1 MQASLP
7 DAALHIQTIAYR
19 AINPLWIGDPLSGE
33 GARRYGGRFNAKGT
47 PALYHAL
54 DAMTAVR
61 EVSQIGQPLQPTV
74 LVSYHVD
81 VAPIFDAAD
90 PMALATQDM
99 TPADLAANDWRIRT
113 PAPTQTLAA
122 RLIAAG
128 YAGLRVPSYA
138 RGVPPAA
145 MNLILWHWGADLP
158 TRVTL
163 IDDERRLTP
172 A

>member
-1 MQASLP
+1 MQVR
-7 DAALHIQTIAYR
+7 TIAYR
-19 AINPLWIGDPLSGE
+19 ALNPVWVRDPLSGE
-33 GARRYGGRFNAKGT
+33 GARRHGGRFNAKGT
-47 PALYHAL
+47 PALYLAL

-81 VAPIFDAAD
+81 AGPIFDGLD
-90 PMALATQDM
+90 PTALQRFDM
-99 TPADLAANDWRIRT
+99 IPAMLAATDWRLHQ
-113 PAPTQTLAA
+113 PAVTQTLAA
-122 RLIAAG
+122 RLIADG
-128 YAGLRVPSYA
+128 YAGMRAPSFA
-138 RGVPPAA
+138 RGTPPSA
-145 MNLILWHWGADLP
+145 MNLILWHWGPDLP